1 MTAADF
7 LIYGGIGMLSGF
19 FAGLLGLGGGAIV
32 ASMLIVIF
40 SARPE
45 FPESVAARMAIG
57 TTLAIVACTS
67 APSAAAHAR
76 RGGVDWSVARTMTL
90 GAMLGAVLRRAL
102 NGARAVVFLKGAA
115 GIVSLPHRGANAS
128 PPPPDFAG
136 GGRHRRRKVVW
147 RFTGHWRTFRDAGDW
162 RRRFNGSIFNA
173 PRNAHPFC
181 DWNFGVS
188 RLPPVAV
195 GGAGFHFGRTG
206 RRRFGCS
213 PFMGLCLL
221 AGAVWS
227 CGVQRVLGAAGRGGD
242 RQTPRNHP
250 TPNLRRNE
258 PNPGPPPRRLPIL
271 TSRHPQ
277 APPPPTR
284 IP

>member
-90 GAMLGAVLRRAL
+90 GAMLGAVSGALLTERAPSY
-102 NGARAVVFLKGAA
+102 FLKALLALFLFRTAAQMLLPRRPTSLAADDIGGAKLFGA
-115 GIVSLPHRGANAS
+115 SLGIGGLSAMLGI
-128 PPPPDFAG
+128 G
-136 GGRHRRRKVVW
+136 GGALTVPYLTRRGMPI
-147 RFTGHWRTFRDAGDW
+147 RFAIGTSAFLGFPLSLSAALVFILGGLDGGALDVPHSWGYVYWPAL
-162 RRRFNGSIFNA
+162 
-173 PRNAHPFC
+173 
-181 DWNFGVS
+181 FGVAAFS
-188 RLPPVAV
+188 ASSAL
-195 GGAGFHFGRTG
+195 
-206 RRRFGCS
+206 
-213 PFMGLCLL
+213 
-221 AGAVWS
+221 
-227 CGVQRVLGAAGRGGD
+227 LGAAATGKLPETTL
-242 RQTPRNHP
+242 RQIFGAM
-250 TPNLRRNE
+250 NLILAL
-258 PNPGPPPRRLPIL
+258 RLVASL
-271 TSRHPQ
+271 F
-277 APPPPTR
+277 
-284 IP
+284 

>member
-90 GAMLGAVLRRAL
+90 GAMLGAVLGALLTERAPSY
-102 NGARAVVFLKGAA
+102 FLKALLALFLFRTAAQMLLPRRPTSLAADDIGGAKLFGA
-115 GIVSLPHRGANAS
+115 SLGIGGLSAMLGI
-128 PPPPDFAG
+128 G
-136 GGRHRRRKVVW
+136 GGALTVPYLTRRGMPIR
-147 RFTGHWRTFRDAGDW
+147 
-162 RRRFNGSIFNA
+162 
-173 PRNAHPFC
+173 FC

-227 CGVQRVLGAAGRGGD
+227 CGVQRVLGAAGRGGN

-258 PNPGPPPRRLPIL
+258 FDFGAPSCRVAVLMSSMSSGII
-271 TSRHPQ
+271 SPQ
-277 APPPPTR
+277 
-284 IP
+284 